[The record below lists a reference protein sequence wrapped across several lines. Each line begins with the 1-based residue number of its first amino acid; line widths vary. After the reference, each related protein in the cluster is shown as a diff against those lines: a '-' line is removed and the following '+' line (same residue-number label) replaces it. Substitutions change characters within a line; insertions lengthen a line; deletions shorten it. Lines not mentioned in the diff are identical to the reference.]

1 MNENA
6 PVRALDLDACAA
18 EPIRVPGAIQPHGAL
33 LVVDPAGERVLQ
45 VSANLEDFS
54 GLAVTPGQRL
64 EEVAGLEAL
73 AAELQRASPEGVDSL
88 RVLEVGARPLQVAVH
103 ATRQGRI
110 VELEAPPQ
118 GAGDTLE
125 ALYPRIRRFMDELA
139 GATTVRAMGEAATRE
154 IRALTG
160 FNRVMFYSFDRT
172 GDGAVLAED
181 GDGVLPSYLN
191 LRFPAADIPAQAR
204 ELYKRNRIRLIPTAD
219 YRPAAL
225 VPPLSPLDGQPLDL
239 SQAALRSVSPVH
251 LEYMRNM
258 GTIASMS
265 VSVLVEGELWGL
277 ISGHSAEPR
286 VVNAQIRSACDHLG
300 QVLSLKIEAHEQAR
314 RTSERLRLANL
325 QTELLARLAAA
336 ESYAAGLQANPEAW
350 AAVGGGAG
358 AALVHEDEVISVG
371 LVPDAAQIRDIA
383 RRLAA
388 EDRPE
393 AAIESLAE
401 AWPEAAAHAD
411 VASGLLAVSISQ
423 IHPNYL
429 MWFRPEAVRTVNW
442 AGEPAKARELGDRLH
457 PRKSFQLWKE
467 QVRLRA
473 APWSQE
479 EVESARRFRAAIQNF
494 VLRQA
499 EERAE
504 LTNRLAQINAELES
518 FSYSISHDLRAPFRH
533 VVGYAEL
540 LADRARG
547 ELDDTGRHYLAS
559 IRDAGLMAGR
569 LVDDLLAFSQLGRN
583 SLRPQSIDMNRLT
596 ADVRRDLRGPG
607 ETRRIDWRVGELP
620 PAWGDAAMIRQVL
633 HNLLSNAVKY
643 SAPRADARI
652 EVSGEEQ
659 DQATVYVVTDNGVGF
674 DMAYVHK
681 LFSVFQRLHRAD
693 EFEGTGIGLALVRR
707 IVERHGGF
715 VSAKGTPGQGASF
728 TFSLPKRPG
737 PTPGSEPE
745 ETDRSG
751 RSATDPA
758 G

>member
-1 MNENA
+1 
-6 PVRALDLDACAA
+6 
-18 EPIRVPGAIQPHGAL
+18 
-33 LVVDPAGERVLQ
+33 
-45 VSANLEDFS
+45 
-54 GLAVTPGQRL
+54 
-64 EEVAGLEAL
+64 
-73 AAELQRASPEGVDSL
+73 
-88 RVLEVGARPLQVAVH
+88 
-103 ATRQGRI
+103 
-110 VELEAPPQ
+110 
-118 GAGDTLE
+118 
-125 ALYPRIRRFMDELA
+125 
-139 GATTVRAMGEAATRE
+139 
-154 IRALTG
+154 
-160 FNRVMFYSFDRT
+160 
-172 GDGAVLAED
+172 
-181 GDGVLPSYLN
+181 
-191 LRFPAADIPAQAR
+191 
-204 ELYKRNRIRLIPTAD
+204 
-219 YRPAAL
+219 
-225 VPPLSPLDGQPLDL
+225 
-239 SQAALRSVSPVH
+239 
-251 LEYMRNM
+251 
-258 GTIASMS
+258 
-265 VSVLVEGELWGL
+265 
-277 ISGHSAEPR
+277 
-286 VVNAQIRSACDHLG
+286 
-300 QVLSLKIEAHEQAR
+300 
-314 RTSERLRLANL
+314 
-325 QTELLARLAAA
+325 
-336 ESYAAGLQANPEAW
+336 
-350 AAVGGGAG
+350 
-358 AALVHEDEVISVG
+358 VHEDEVISVG

-473 APWSQE
+473 TPWSQE

-583 SLRPQSIDMNRLT
+583 SLRPQTIDMNRLT

-607 ETRRIDWRVGELP
+607 ETRRIDWRVGDLP

-643 SAPRADARI
+643 SAPRPDARI

-659 DQATVYVVTDNGVGF
+659 DQATVYAVTDNGVGF

-681 LFSVFQRLHRAD
+681 LFSVFQRLHRPM
-693 EFEGTGIGLALVRR
+693 
-707 IVERHGGF
+707 
-715 VSAKGTPGQGASF
+715 SSKG
-728 TFSLPKRPG
+728 
-737 PTPGSEPE
+737 PGSAW
-745 ETDRSG
+745 RSYVG
-751 RSATDPA
+751 
-758 G
+758 